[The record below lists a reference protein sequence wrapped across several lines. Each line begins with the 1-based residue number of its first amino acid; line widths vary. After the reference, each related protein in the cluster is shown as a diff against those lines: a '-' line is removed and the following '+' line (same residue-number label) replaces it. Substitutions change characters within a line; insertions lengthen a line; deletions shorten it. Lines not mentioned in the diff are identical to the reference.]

1 VTAPERGVVGVRVV
15 LPSALGEVT
24 GGARHIELELA
35 APSSMTDVLAALG
48 RTHPLLVRRLC
59 DESGNVR
66 RFVNVYVDGVDIR
79 GAGGLATSVAD
90 GAVVDVL
97 PSIAGG

>member
-1 VTAPERGVVGVRVV
+1 VTTAEPGVVGVRVL

-24 GGARHIELELA
+24 GGARRVELELV
-35 APSSMTDVLAALG
+35 APSSVTDVLTALG
-48 RTHPLLVRRLC
+48 RMHPVLLRRLC
-59 DESGNVR
+59 DEAGNVR
-66 RFVNVYVDGVDIR
+66 RFVNVYVNGVDIR
-79 GAGGLATSVAD
+79 GAGGLATPVAD